1 MEKGLSMIKNQAN
14 RSQHFIAEPCLKI
27 TCFKAIIFLT
37 CVFLLSSCSKD
48 EKTLQTAGVQTS
60 LYKIELLPAG
70 ATKDSN
76 VTVKVIGVSLS
87 DLSFQWI
94 VNGVEIE
101 GATKDVLNY
110 PELKKG
116 DRVHVLVLV
125 KGKDEIMSDSLIIAN
140 SAPQIKTIKLAPRN
154 PKKGEKLRVSETEA
168 YDADG
173 DAISFT
179 YAWFINSEPIGIYTD
194 VLDTTDLPTKR
205 GARISVKITPTDR
218 EQEGKPII
226 LNSIIAN
233 SPPKVSPQIK
243 AEFNGL
249 VYTSKIMAEDPEGDI
264 LTYTLKKASE
274 GMTID
279 SKSGVITWQVKPEDK
294 GEHEITVSVSDGQG
308 GEVVVLFT
316 TTINFTSPE

>member
-14 RSQHFIAEPCLKI
+14 RSQRFLAETRLKV

-37 CVFLLSSCSKD
+37 CGFLLSSCSKD
-48 EKTLQTAGVQTS
+48 EKTLQTAGVQAS

-76 VTVKVIGVSLS
+76 VTVKVIGVSPS

-94 VNGVEIE
+94 VNGAEIE

-116 DRVHVLVLV
+116 DRVQARVLV
-125 KGKDEIMSDSLIIAN
+125 KGKDEIMSGSLIISN
-140 SAPQIKTIKLAPRN
+140 SAPQIKTIRLAPRN
-154 PKKGEKLRVSETEA
+154 PKKGEKLRVSENEA

-194 VLDTTDLPTKR
+194 VLDTTELPTKR
-205 GARISVKITPTDR
+205 GDRISVKITPTDG
-218 EQEGKPII
+218 EQEGTPII
-226 LNSIIAN
+226 LNSIIIN

-249 VYTSKIMAEDPEGDI
+249 VYTSKIIAEDPEGDP
-264 LTYTLKKASE
+264 LTYTLRQAPE

-279 SKSGVITWQVKPEDK
+279 SKTGVITWQVKPEDK
-294 GEHEITVSVSDGQG
+294 GEHEITASVSDGQG
-308 GEVVVLFT
+308 GETIISFT
-316 TTINFTSPE
+316 TAINFTPPE

>member
-1 MEKGLSMIKNQAN
+1 MEKGLSVIKNNQAG
-14 RSQHFIAEPCLKI
+14 RSQHFLSETCLKI
-27 TCFKAIIFLT
+27 CFKAIIFLT
-37 CVFLLSSCSKD
+37 CGFLLSSCSKD
-48 EKTLQTAGVQTS
+48 EKTLQTTGIQTS

-70 ATKDSN
+70 ATKDSH
-76 VTVKVIGVSLS
+76 VTVKVKGVSPS

-94 VNGVEIE
+94 VNGAEIE

-116 DRVHVLVLV
+116 DRVQVRVLV
-125 KGKDEIMSDSLIIAN
+125 KGKHALI
-140 SAPQIKTIKLAPRN
+140 SEPLTISNMIPGIQKAKVVPRT
-154 PKKGEKLRVSETEA
+154 PKKGDDLKVEAETFDGDGDRVSLMYEWSLNGER
-168 YDADG
+168 
-173 DAISFT
+173 ISEK
-179 YAWFINSEPIGIYTD
+179 SELLKTS
-194 VLDTTDLPTKR
+194 VLSIKR
-205 GARISVKITPTDR
+205 GDKLSVKITPTDGQ
-218 EQEGKPII
+218 QEGEPVSIY
-226 LNSIIAN
+226 SIIAN

-249 VYTSKIMAEDPEGDI
+249 VYTSKIIAEDPEGDT
-264 LTYTLKKASE
+264 LTYTLKKAPE